1 MSLRDSLFALLVMAM
16 WGLNFVV
23 AKWGLAEFPPLFIMA
38 LRFALVAVLVIPFAR
53 VPRGKML
60 PIAALSVTLGSIHF
74 PLMFS
79 GLNGID
85 AATAS
90 IAAQAQVPFSSLLAA
105 ILFKDKLG
113 WRRAVGMAAAF
124 AGVVVI
130 AGEPRLAG
138 SLTPLLMIL
147 AASFAFGVASMQMK
161 TIIGVDGFALN
172 GWMALFAAPQLMLLS
187 LLVEDGH
194 RAALA
199 NATAWGWG
207 AIAYMAIGVTI
218 IAYGLWYPLLR
229 RYEVNQTMPYLLTVP
244 VFGVAAGVLMMG
256 DPFTMRLVLGGLLTV
271 GGVAFIVQR
280 RPGAV
285 VDKVTNPNPT

>member
-1 MSLRDSLFALLVMAM
+1 MSLRDSLLALLVMAI

-38 LRFALVAVLVIPFAR
+38 LRFVLVAALLVPFAR
-53 VPRGKML
+53 IPRGKML
-60 PIAALSVTLGSIHF
+60 PIAVLSVTLGSIHF
-74 PLMFS
+74 PLMFT

-90 IAAQAQVPFSSLLAA
+90 LAAQAQVPFSSLLAS

-113 WRRAVGMAAAF
+113 GRRALGMATAF
-124 AGVVVI
+124 AGVMVI

-138 SLTPLLMIL
+138 SLTPMLMIL
-147 AASFAFGVASMQMK
+147 AASFAFAIASMQMK

-172 GWMALFAAPQLMLLS
+172 GWMALFAAPQLLVLS
-187 LLVEDGH
+187 LLLEDGH
-194 RAALA
+194 LAALG
-199 NATAWGWG
+199 NASAWGWG
-207 AIAYMAIGVTI
+207 SIAYMAIGVTI

-229 RYEVNQTMPYLLTVP
+229 KYAVNQTMPYLLTVP
-244 VFGVAAGVLMMG
+244 VFGVAAGVMLMG
-256 DPFTMRLVLGGLLTV
+256 DPFTLRLVLGGCLTL

-280 RPGAV
+280 RPNV
-285 VDKVTNPNPT
+285 VGDKVTNPT

>member
-1 MSLRDSLFALLVMAM
+1 MSLRDSLVALLVMAI

-38 LRFALVAVLVIPFAR
+38 LRFILVAALLVPFSRIP
-53 VPRGKML
+53 VGKML
-60 PIAALSVTLGSIHF
+60 PIGMLSVTLGTVHF

-105 ILFKDKLG
+105 VLFKDKLG
-113 WRRAVGMAAAF
+113 WRRAGGMAAAF

-138 SLTPLLMIL
+138 SLGPLFMIL
-147 AASFAFGVASMQMK
+147 AASVAFAVASMQMK
-161 TIIGVDGFALN
+161 MIVGVDGFALN
-172 GWMALFAAPQLMLLS
+172 GWMALFAAPQLLILS
-187 LLVEDGH
+187 FLTESGH
-194 RAALA
+194 REALA

-207 AIAYMAIGVTI
+207 SILYMAVGVTI
-218 IAYGLWYPLLR
+218 GAYGMWYPLLR
-229 RYEVNQTMPYLLTVP
+229 RYEVNQTIPYLLTVP
-244 VFGVAAGVLMMG
+244 VFGVGAGVLLMG
-256 DPFTMRLVLGGLLTV
+256 DPFTARLVIGGLLTV
-271 GGVAFIVQR
+271 GGVAVIVKR
-280 RPGAV
+280 RPTTV
-285 VDKVTNPNPT
+285 PEKVTNPT

>member
-1 MSLRDSLFALLVMAM
+1 MSLRDSLLALLVMAT

-38 LRFALVAVLVIPFAR
+38 LRFILVAALLVPFTR
-53 VPRGKML
+53 VPIGKML
-60 PIAALSVTLGSIHF
+60 PIGLLSVTLGTVHF

-105 ILFKDKLG
+105 VLFKDKLG
-113 WRRAVGMAAAF
+113 WRRAAGMAAAF

-138 SLTPLLMIL
+138 SLTPLFMIL
-147 AASFAFGVASMQMK
+147 GASVAFAVASMQMK
-161 TIIGVDGFALN
+161 MIVGVDGFALN
-172 GWMALFAAPQLMLLS
+172 GWMALFAAPQLLILS
-187 LLVEDGH
+187 FLTESGQME
-194 RAALA
+194 ALT

-207 AIAYMAIGVTI
+207 AIVYMAIGVTI
-218 IAYGLWYPLLR
+218 GAYGMWYPLLR

-244 VFGVAAGVLMMG
+244 VFGVAAGVLLMD
-256 DPFTMRLVLGGLLTV
+256 DPLTMRLVIGGLLTV
-271 GGVAFIVQR
+271 GGVAVIVKR
-280 RPGAV
+280 RPSTVAE
-285 VDKVTNPNPT
+285 KVTNPT

>member
-1 MSLRDSLFALLVMAM
+1 MSLRDSLLALLVMAT

-38 LRFALVAVLVIPFAR
+38 LRFILVAALLVPFTRIPI
-53 VPRGKML
+53 GKML
-60 PIAALSVTLGSIHF
+60 PIGMLSVTLGTVHF

-105 ILFKDKLG
+105 VLFKDKLG
-113 WRRAVGMAAAF
+113 WRRAAGMAAAF

-138 SLTPLLMIL
+138 SLGPLFMIL
-147 AASFAFGVASMQMK
+147 GASVAFAVASMQMK
-161 TIIGVDGFALN
+161 MIVGVDGFALN
-172 GWMALFAAPQLMLLS
+172 GWMALFAAPQLLILS
-187 LLVEDGH
+187 FLTESGQME
-194 RAALA
+194 AMA

-207 AIAYMAIGVTI
+207 AIVYMAIGVTI
-218 IAYGLWYPLLR
+218 GAYGMWYPLLR

-244 VFGVAAGVLMMG
+244 VFGVGAGVLLMG
-256 DPFTMRLVLGGLLTV
+256 DPLTMRLVIGGLLTV
-271 GGVAFIVQR
+271 GGVAVIVKR
-280 RPGAV
+280 RPSTVAE
-285 VDKVTNPNPT
+285 KVANPT